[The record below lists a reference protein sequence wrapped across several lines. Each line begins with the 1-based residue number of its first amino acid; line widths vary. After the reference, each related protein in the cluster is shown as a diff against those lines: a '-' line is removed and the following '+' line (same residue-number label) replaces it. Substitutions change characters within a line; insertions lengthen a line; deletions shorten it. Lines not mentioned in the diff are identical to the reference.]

1 MLSEPKIAADREN
14 ETVARKERRS
24 RRSARAMRVGTV
36 LQILARAL
44 NHSRFSG
51 AATEVVNHLAKSL
64 QCERVSLGML
74 GLRKLNV
81 CAVSGTV
88 DLAPRQVAVKALQAA
103 MQEALDSR
111 SPIVYPMPGKA
122 AQAAN
127 TMHAALVKAG
137 NGAAVYTIPLIV
149 RGQIAGALSF
159 ERNAGFDEAF
169 IESAKDIA
177 CFVGPVLATQFRSDR
192 MVVGQLLARRERR
205 TRSPSKLP
213 CSGKEIMFLLAAVL
227 AVGIAVMPINLTV
240 SSPATVQ
247 GDGQRVIAAPVDG
260 FIKSVMNRPGD
271 LVSAGQ
277 LLMTLN
283 DEDLIR
289 AVEKWRVETSQLDR
303 EYRDALSQD
312 DAAEI
317 VVARARHAQANVQL
331 EQAERELT
339 RSRLM
344 APIAGVLVSG
354 DLQDSIGMPVQ
365 RGQELLTIAPQ
376 NAYRIVAQV
385 DEQDIGFVAAG
396 QRAHVV
402 FAAISEQ
409 ALPITVNRISPVART
424 VDGRN
429 MFEVDGML
437 ERSDT
442 PLYHGLTGVARI
454 DVERR
459 PVASVIWLRISQR
472 LQKLYWR
479 LVG

>member
-1 MLSEPKIAADREN
+1 MLSEPKVAADPKN
-14 ETVARKERRS
+14 AVVARKERQT
-24 RRSARAMRVGTV
+24 RRSARALRVGAV
-36 LQILARAL
+36 LQILARSL
-44 NHSRFSG
+44 SHSRFSG

-74 GLRKLNV
+74 GLRKLHV

-88 DLAPRQVAVKALQAA
+88 DLAPRQMAVKALQAA

-127 TMHAALVKAG
+127 TMHAALAKSA
-137 NGAAVYTIPLIV
+137 NGTAVYTIPLVV

-177 CFVGPVLATQFRSDR
+177 CFVGPVLETQFRSDKLF
-192 MVVGQLLARRERR
+192 VGPLLARRERR
-205 TRSPSKLP
+205 ARSASRLP
-213 CSGKEIMFLLAAVL
+213 VSGKELACLIATVLL
-227 AVGIAVMPINLTV
+227 VGIALLPINLTV
-240 SSPATVQ
+240 SSPASVQ

-260 FIKSVMNRPGD
+260 FIKSVNNRPGD
-271 LVSAGQ
+271 RVSTGQ

-283 DEDLIR
+283 DEDLIQ

-303 EYRDALSQD
+303 EYRDALSQGN
-312 DAAEI
+312 AADI
-317 VVARARHAQANVQL
+317 IVARARHTQAKVQL
-331 EQAERELT
+331 DQAERELA
-339 RSRLM
+339 RSRLV

-385 DEQDIGFVAAG
+385 DEQDIGFISAG
-396 QRAHVV
+396 QRAQVV
-402 FAAISEQ
+402 FAAISDQ
-409 ALPITVNRISPVART
+409 ALPITVSRISPVART

-429 MFEVDGML
+429 MFEVDGVL
-437 ERSDT
+437 ERGNT
-442 PLYHGLTGVARI
+442 PLYHGLTGVARM

-459 PVASVIWLRISQR
+459 PVASVLWLRLSQR
-472 LQKLYWR
+472 VRRLYWR